1 MRRFW
6 EFRSNIRA
14 LEYYHEYKK
23 LATFKENCHDYY
35 MLFPLWMLEN
45 NFFDEVIIWR
55 LTKTPRKDIIFNV
68 NGKKYIQRWVTNF
81 RETFKSPSPD
91 ISFWRGG
98 FPEYDDVTK
107 TKPKHFGKK
116 IYLGAGRRIFSQWQ
130 GNYDAY
136 LIEDER
142 DYVKNANCIPFYKT
156 AAPNIFRPLGLE
168 KKWDICW
175 PCNFTQIKY
184 KGQKLF
190 IDLISKNPEL
200 QKLKIIH
207 CGNKPEVSQMMCN
220 KAGINNIEFYGL
232 TERGLLNKILNQ
244 SRLGLNLS
252 NMTDG
257 CPRVSTEVL
266 MSGTP
271 LILRDT
277 VRLLDHFKSAGVVDV
292 TKDNITN
299 KITWA
304 LDHHDQLSFELEEA
318 IKKDL
323 SFDFINQKNIELW
336 QKI

>member
-1 MRRFW
+1 MRIFW

-14 LEYYHEYKK
+14 LEYYHEYKNLK
-23 LATFKENCHDYY
+23 KFKENCHDYY

-45 NFFDEVIIWR
+45 SYFDEVIIWR
-55 LTKTPRKDIIFNV
+55 LTENPKKDIIFNV

-81 RETFKSPSPD
+81 RETFKYPLPD
-91 ISFWRGG
+91 ISFFRGG
-98 FPEYDDVTK
+98 FYEYDEVTK
-107 TKPKHFGKK
+107 VNPKHFGKK

-130 GNYDAY
+130 GKYDAY

-142 DYVKNANCIPFYKT
+142 DYLKNANCIPFYKT
-156 AAPNIFRPLGLE
+156 ASPNIFRPLDLE

-184 KGQKLF
+184 KGQKFF

-200 QKLKIIH
+200 QNLKIIH
-207 CGNKPEVSQMMCN
+207 CGNKPEVGQAMCR
-220 KAGINNIEFYGL
+220 KAGVTNIKFYGL
-232 TERGLLNKILNQ
+232 TGRGLLNKILNQ

-271 LILRDT
+271 LIIRDT
-277 VRLLDHFKSAGVVDV
+277 VRLLDHFKSAGVVGV

-304 LDHHDQLSFELEEA
+304 IEHYAPLKFELLDS
-318 IKKDL
+318 IRGDL

-336 QKI
+336 KKI